1 MKAGS
6 RQARVVVL
14 WCLWLTCE
22 GRVQASWGS
31 SSAGVYGLP
40 VKAGPRQAGVVV
52 VLVSM
57 AYL

>member
-6 RQARVVVL
+6 RQAGEEVVL

-31 SSAGVYGLP
+31 SGAGVYGLLL
-40 VKAGPRQAGVVV
+40 KAGSRQAGVVV
-52 VLVSM
+52 VLWC
-57 AYL
+57 L

>member
-6 RQARVVVL
+6 RQAGEEVVL

-31 SSAGVYGLP
+31 SSDV
-40 VKAGPRQAGVVV
+40 
-52 VLVSM
+52 VSM